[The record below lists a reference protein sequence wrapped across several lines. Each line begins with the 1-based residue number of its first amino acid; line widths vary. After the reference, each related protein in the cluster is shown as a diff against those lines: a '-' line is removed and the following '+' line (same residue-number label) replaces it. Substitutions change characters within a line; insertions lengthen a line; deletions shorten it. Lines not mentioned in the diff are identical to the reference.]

1 MFFDDWVGPFSWR
14 TTMETVDD
22 VLKNCMTIKSWWV
35 LDAFSGYSG
44 YTLQIGQ
51 ASGSIEH
58 STGAD

>member
-1 MFFDDWVGPFSWR
+1 
-14 TTMETVDD
+14 METADD

-35 LDAFSGYSG
+35 SDAFSGYSG

-51 ASGSIEH
+51 ASGSVEH